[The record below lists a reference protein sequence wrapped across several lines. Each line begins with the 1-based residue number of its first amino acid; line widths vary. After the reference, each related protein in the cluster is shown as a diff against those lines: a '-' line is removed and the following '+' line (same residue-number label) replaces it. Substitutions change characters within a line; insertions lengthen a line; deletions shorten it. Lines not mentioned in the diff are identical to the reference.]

1 MELVAITI
9 SGAPARPVPEL
20 PDAAREAL
28 AGTAMLYRETGF
40 EPPWI
45 GYLAIVNGVCVG
57 TCAFKCAPRDGCA
70 ELAYFT
76 FPGYEGRGLAT
87 GMCQELIALAR
98 TAEPDLTITAQTLP
112 ERNASTRVLEKC
124 GFRCAAELDHPED
137 GRIWEWRLD
146 PGAASEPDGS
156 TRAPGDAVL
165 KGSAF

>member
-9 SGAPARPVPEL
+9 SGAPARTVPEL
-20 PDAAREAL
+20 PAAAREAL

-45 GYLAIVNGVCVG
+45 GYLAIIDSACIG
-57 TCAFKCAPRDGCA
+57 TCAFKCAPRDGRV

-87 GMCQELIALAR
+87 RMCRELVTLAR
-98 TAEPDLTITAQTLP
+98 SAEPGVIVTAQTLP

-124 GFRCAAELDHPED
+124 GFRRHAELDHPED
-137 GRIWEWRLD
+137 GLVWEWWLD
-146 PGAASEPDGS
+146 AAADPNPPLVPRETSRS
-156 TRAPGDAVL
+156 
-165 KGSAF
+165 